1 MTHYRQPAS
10 SIINGKDS
18 DPKPNPH
25 NPKTNEEC
33 LIGNFLLLTSKY
45 IGMKRMKLT
54 FSDKNK
60 HSIVLPQHFRTSE
73 VGATCID
80 DVQSYDRP
88 REVPALV

>member
-1 MTHYRQPAS
+1 
-10 SIINGKDS
+10 
-18 DPKPNPH
+18 
-25 NPKTNEEC
+25 
-33 LIGNFLLLTSKY
+33 
-45 IGMKRMKLT
+45 MKRMKLT

-60 HSIVLPQHFRTSE
+60 HSIVLPQNFRTSE